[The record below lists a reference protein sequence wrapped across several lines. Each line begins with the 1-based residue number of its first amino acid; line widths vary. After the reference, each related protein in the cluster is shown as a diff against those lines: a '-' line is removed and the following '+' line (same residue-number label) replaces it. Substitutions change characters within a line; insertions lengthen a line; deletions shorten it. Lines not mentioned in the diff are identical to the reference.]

1 MLRAADDLLVD
12 VGFNAMTVGAIAKRA
27 GVAKQTIY
35 RWWRSKVSI
44 LLDVLDEDLR
54 DPAFWPE
61 LPHGPQAALEQY
73 ATHACTVFTESATG
87 RVLLVLIGHALH
99 DTATATALRDDVLG
113 PQRQYVRRRIRT
125 ALTPSP
131 RTTMTRQDT
140 NQLLDLVVGPA
151 FHRAFMTGRPL
162 DARFVR
168 QLTTAVLALRDG
180 VVPPGTPSSEPSA

>member
-12 VGFNAMTVGAIAKRA
+12 AGFHAMTVGAIAERA

-35 RWWRSKVSI
+35 RWWRSKVGI

-61 LPHGPQAALEQY
+61 PPHGPQAALEQY
-73 ATHACTVFTESATG
+73 ATHVGTVFTESATG
-87 RVLLVLIGHALH
+87 RVLFVLIGHALH
-99 DTATATALRDDVLG
+99 DTATATALRDEVLR
-113 PQRQYVRRRIRT
+113 PQRQYDRGRIQA
-125 ALTPSP
+125 ALAPSP
-131 RTTMTRQDT
+131 RTTVTRQDAD
-140 NQLLDLVVGPA
+140 QLLDLVVGPA

-168 QLTTAVLALRDG
+168 QLTTAVLTLRDG
-180 VVPPGTPSSEPSA
+180 VTPAGFPSPDSSA